1 MQLAVIDYGSGNLK
15 SVVQSVSHVVAEYQ
29 HPFHVFVTDDADKIR
44 HADRVILPG
53 VGHFADCRAGLNRLD
68 GVVEALTEVVLEKA
82 RPFLGIC
89 VGMQL
94 MASHGFE
101 GAEEGTAPTAG
112 LGWIDGEVKAIRQWA
127 EGDSYPAASDTVS
140 NSPHMGLKIPHM
152 GWNNIAFQPQ
162 SHPVL
167 NDLHAADQLYFV
179 HSYAMRTAK
188 TETCL
193 ATCSYGAEFAAI
205 IGRDNMVG
213 TQFHPEKSQKAGQKL
228 IHGFLKWSV

>member
-29 HPFHVFVTDDADKIR
+29 HPYRVFVTDDADKIR
-44 HADRVILPG
+44 HADKVILPG
-53 VGHFADCRAGLNRLD
+53 VGHFADCRAGLARLD
-68 GVVEALTEVVLEKA
+68 GMVEALTEIVIEKA

-94 MASHGFE
+94 MATHGFE
-101 GAEEGTAPTAG
+101 GAQDGTPPTAG
-112 LGWIDGEVKAIRQWA
+112 LGWIDGEVKAIRHWA
-127 EGDSYPAASDTVS
+127 ETDSQGGSSETS
-140 NSPHMGLKIPHM
+140 LKIPHM
-152 GWNNIAFQPQ
+152 GWNNITLQQ
-162 SHPVL
+162 QDHPIL
-167 NDLHAADQLYFV
+167 SDLDASDQLYFV

-188 TETCL
+188 PEACL

-228 IHGFLKWSV
+228 LHGFLNWSV